1 MHGSPLPDPGLP
13 GHVGIAIVGTGFSGL
28 GTAIRLARAGRRDFV
43 VLERG
48 GRRRWHLARQHL
60 SGRGLRRA
68 VAAVLV
74 LLPAQPGL
82 EPYLLAAVG
91 DPRVPADLCPRG
103 RASCRTCAC
112 NTELTDASWDAA
124 AGRWRIE
131 TSRGSLTANFLVLG
145 TGALVEPARPDIPGL
160 DSFAGTVFHSARWNH
175 DHDLTGRQVAVIGTG
190 ASAIQFVPQVAAA
203 AAKLSLFQRTPP
215 WIVPRPDRA
224 VRSLE
229 RALYRH
235 VPFAHRLARAGVYGL
250 MESRALGFVGHPK
263 LLAPVERIALHHMR
277 RAVADPELRAKLTP
291 SYHIGCKRIL
301 VSNDYYPAL
310 AAPNVDVV
318 TTGIERIE
326 PDGIR
331 TTDGALHP
339 ADTLILGTGFRV
351 TDNPGFARIRG
362 RDGGTLEQAWAA
374 DGMHAYL
381 GTTVPGFPNLFL
393 LLGPNTGI
401 GHTSAVFMI
410 ECQIGLVVQALEH
423 LRAHQLTELEVR
435 AEVEQAFNAELTA
448 RSERSVW
455 LYKPAVVA
463 APGHTTPIPPT
474 AAPPGR
480 RTGCASWYLDDR
492 RRNTV
497 LWPDLTFRFRERTR
511 RFQPDDYLLRTRSEV
526 TAEAPAPLT
535 VG

>member
-1 MHGSPLPDPGLP
+1 MHESPLSDPGLP

-43 VLERG
+43 VLERADDVG
-48 GRRRWHLARQHL
+48 GTWRDNTYP
-60 SGRGLRRA
+60 G
-68 VAAVLV
+68 AACDVPSRLYSFSFR
-74 LLPAQPGL
+74 LNPDWSRTYSPQAEIL
-82 EPYLLAAVG
+82 EYL
-91 DPRVPADLCPRG
+91 
-103 RASCRTCAC
+103 RTCAREEGVLPHLRF

-175 DHDLTGRQVAVIGTG
+175 DHDLTDRQVAVIGTG

-235 VPFAHRLARAGVYGL
+235 VPLAHRLARAGVYGL
-250 MESRALGFVGHPK
+250 LESRALGFVLHPRM
-263 LLAPVERIALHHMR
+263 LAPAERIALRHMHK
-277 RAVADPELRAKLTP
+277 AVEDPELRAKLTP
-291 SYHIGCKRIL
+291 HYSIGCKRIL
-301 VSNDYYPAL
+301 VSNDYYPAVAL
-310 AAPNVDVV
+310 PQVDVV
-318 TTGIERIE
+318 TAGIESVE

-331 TTDGALHP
+331 TCDGVLHP

-351 TDNPGFARIRG
+351 TDNPGFARIHG
-362 RDGGTLEQAWAA
+362 RDGRSLEQVWAH

-381 GTTVPGFPNLFL
+381 GTTVPDFPNLFL

-401 GHTSAVFMI
+401 GHTSAVYMI
-410 ECQIGLVVQALEH
+410 ECQIDLVLRILEH
-423 LRAHQLTELEVR
+423 LRQHQLAEIEVR
-435 AEVEQAFNAELTA
+435 PEVDAQWNADLA
-448 RSERSVW
+448 RRSERSVW
-455 LYKPAVVA
+455 KS
-463 APGHTTPIPPT
+463 
-474 AAPPGR
+474 
-480 RTGCASWYLDDR
+480 GCGSWYLDAAG
-492 RRNTV
+492 RNTV
-497 LWPDLTFRFRERTR
+497 LWPDLTFRFRSSTR
-511 RFQPDDYLLRTRSEV
+511 RFDPADYLLRTRSEV
-526 TAEAPAPLT
+526 TVGAPAPLA